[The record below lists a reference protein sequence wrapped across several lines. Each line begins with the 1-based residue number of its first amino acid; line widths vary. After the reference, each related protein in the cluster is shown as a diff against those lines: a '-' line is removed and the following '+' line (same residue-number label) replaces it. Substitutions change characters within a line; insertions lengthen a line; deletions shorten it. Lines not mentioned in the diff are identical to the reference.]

1 MAETRKEKSTDLWLL
16 VLYVLMVVAGLALL
30 GIGVYRVANHL
41 GDLTLVGVGV
51 LTVIVPAAL
60 YPIAS
65 AQVSARAAQDRAN
78 QRSLELLQTLDDHML
93 ISDTAKRITHRE
105 RDRAA
110 LREAIRSDIN
120 KGDHEAAL
128 VLVTEMS
135 QVYGYRHEAEE
146 FRDQILAA
154 RRADVDQQ
162 VTDGIATLDQIIAR
176 HDWDQALAETGKL
189 VRLFPDSPRVRGLDK
204 RVKEAREQHKHEL
217 ERKFLEAAGRDDI
230 ETAIDTLKEL
240 DKYLTES
247 EAEPFRET
255 ARGVIGKKRDNLGV
269 QFKLAVSDK
278 EWTQAV
284 RIGQQIIRDFPNTK
298 MADEVRSCL
307 DLLRERAAGEQATR
321 VHDLRV

>member
-1 MAETRKEKSTDLWLL
+1 
-16 VLYVLMVVAGLALL
+16 
-30 GIGVYRVANHL
+30 
-41 GDLTLVGVGV
+41 VGVGV

-154 RRADVDQQ
+154 RRAEIDQQ
-162 VTDGIATLDQIIAR
+162 VTDGIAALDQVIAKR
-176 HDWDQALAETGKL
+176 EWDRALADADKL
-189 VRLFPDSPRVRGLDK
+189 GRLFPDSSRVKGLDK
-204 RVKEAREQHKHEL
+204 HVKEAREQHKHSL
-217 ERKFLEAAGRDDI
+217 ERKFLQAAGRDDI

-284 RIGQQIIRDFPNTK
+284 RVGEQLIRDFPNSK
-298 MADEVRSCL
+298 MADEVRSRL
-307 DLLRERAAGEQATR
+307 DLLRERAAGEQAARAQQR
-321 VHDLRV
+321 V